1 MLNFIKRAKNFV
13 PGSSS
18 SLAASEPNSASSSH
32 VATPVP
38 ETPSSISNAVESA
51 SVATLTNPQPPAS
64 PEPAVEQKNFA
75 KINRELIADNY
86 LSGTGIEVG
95 ALNHPLYVPSTAQVK
110 YVDRMSVPDLRTH
123 YPELNSVNLVEVD
136 IIDNGESLTTIAEA
150 SQDFVIANH
159 FIEHC
164 QNPIASL
171 ASMVRVLKV
180 GGVLYLAIPDKRYT
194 FDRDRQVT
202 PVEHILRDYEE
213 GPEWSRRQHFEEWT
227 RIVNKVQDDAEAEAQ
242 ITHLMAIDYSI
253 HYHVWTQTEFLELL
267 LAVKKTL
274 NFGFELELFCKNGDE
289 MIVILRKA
297 EA

>member
-1 MLNFIKRAKNFV
+1 MLSFVKRVKNRVKNLVFSLGQ
-13 PGSSS
+13 GSCS
-18 SLAASEPNSASSSH
+18 
-32 VATPVP
+32 
-38 ETPSSISNAVESA
+38 
-51 SVATLTNPQPPAS
+51 Q
-64 PEPAVEQKNFA
+64 
-75 KINRELIADNY
+75 INRELIANSY
-86 LSGTGIEVG
+86 LAGTGIEIG
-95 ALNHPLYVPSTAQVK
+95 ALHHPLPVPKVAQVK

-171 ASMVRVLKV
+171 QNMLRVLRV

-202 PVEHILRDYEE
+202 SVEHILKDYEE
-213 GPEWSRRQHFEEWT
+213 GPEWSRRKHFEEWT
-227 RIVNKVQDDAEAEAQ
+227 RFIAKIEDDVEAESY
-242 ITHLMAIDYSI
+242 INHWMAIDYSI

-274 NFGFELELFCKNGDE
+274 NFTFELELFCKNDDE
-289 MIVILRKA
+289 MIVILRKSKA
-297 EA
+297 

>member
-51 SVATLTNPQPPAS
+51 SVATLPNPQPSAS

-95 ALNHPLYVPSTAQVK
+95 ALNHPLSVPSTAQVK